1 MTHIRKHGKLVV
13 GLLAAAMALTAANAF
28 AATILADKIGVA
40 HTDGNY
46 SLTSQPFLVEG
57 AQQIRQLGSRVI
69 KVFLQDPAR
78 KYPHNSSW
86 PAASDIPDIVDVLQ
100 TPDFQTLF
108 NMDFNTFILQAHL
121 DTVDD
126 WYWYDG
132 LNDSERELVMLNY
145 YDAAKYLL
153 QRYAGTG
160 KRFILEH
167 WEADL
172 YFKSVREAIL
182 ASGGTFDN
190 ATAQQGLLDY
200 FDARAEGVRRARDE
214 AKANRLEVLTAVE
227 LIWISSHTSEVRLID
242 RLEEVRA
249 DRIAYSMSEECTQN
263 IQAEVENIQTLIQR
277 AGGRPFYIGEFA
289 AAEARFSAPTGGVD
303 TLALRSTRQEKA
315 MLAQID
321 AALNLGAEFVCLW
334 QIYNNGTD
342 YADSEGYGL
351 IRRDGTKTA
360 LAQAMPTLLTQSTIP
375 TDAYASMEQIAGL
388 SSSGWPQ
395 WMLNSSNSAGAYAD
409 SAVVT
414 LSRALDVTPGAG
426 LVMHTSRVPG
436 GRTGDTH
443 ADPGETVTLW
453 ADTQVG
459 MPLLLIADPLI
470 PSALSRYSDND
481 FLWDNGAEDEDEPDD
496 SANYLSDNDA
506 YNYEDY
512 GTYSPGYQNGYD
524 ESSDEQSMTE
534 KVKEMLSGGC
544 NTGFGLWM
552 LLPIGLLALRRPR
565 KGTRTR

>member
-1 MTHIRKHGKLVV
+1 
-13 GLLAAAMALTAANAF
+13 
-28 AATILADKIGVA
+28 
-40 HTDGNY
+40 
-46 SLTSQPFLVEG
+46 
-57 AQQIRQLGSRVI
+57 
-69 KVFLQDPAR
+69 
-78 KYPHNSSW
+78 
-86 PAASDIPDIVDVLQ
+86 
-100 TPDFQTLF
+100 
-108 NMDFNTFILQAHL
+108 
-121 DTVDD
+121 
-126 WYWYDG
+126 
-132 LNDSERELVMLNY
+132 
-145 YDAAKYLL
+145 
-153 QRYAGTG
+153 
-160 KRFILEH
+160 
-167 WEADL
+167 
-172 YFKSVREAIL
+172 
-182 ASGGTFDN
+182 
-190 ATAQQGLLDY
+190 
-200 FDARAEGVRRARDE
+200 
-214 AKANRLEVLTAVE
+214 
-227 LIWISSHTSEVRLID
+227 
-242 RLEEVRA
+242 
-249 DRIAYSMSEECTQN
+249 
-263 IQAEVENIQTLIQR
+263 
-277 AGGRPFYIGEFA
+277 
-289 AAEARFSAPTGGVD
+289 
-303 TLALRSTRQEKA
+303 
-315 MLAQID
+315 
-321 AALNLGAEFVCLW
+321 
-334 QIYNNGTD
+334 
-342 YADSEGYGL
+342 
-351 IRRDGTKTA
+351 
-360 LAQAMPTLLTQSTIP
+360 MPTLLTQSTIP

-481 FLWDNGAEDEDEPDD
+481 FLWDSGAEDEDEPDD